1 MAETKKRTTGW
12 FARWRE
18 RRREAALRAGEIQAR
33 SRTARRGN
41 FGAGKGGGL
50 GSGDG
55 PVGPSG
61 GI

>member
-18 RRREAALRAGEIQAR
+18 RRREAARRAGEIQ

-41 FGAGKGGGL
+41 FGASKGGGL

-55 PVGPSG
+55 PVGPGG

>member
-1 MAETKKRTTGW
+1 MTEAKKATKSR

-18 RRREAALRAGEIQAR
+18 RRREASRRAGQIQAR
-33 SRTARRGN
+33 SGAARHDN
-41 FGAGKGGGL
+41 FGSGKGGGL